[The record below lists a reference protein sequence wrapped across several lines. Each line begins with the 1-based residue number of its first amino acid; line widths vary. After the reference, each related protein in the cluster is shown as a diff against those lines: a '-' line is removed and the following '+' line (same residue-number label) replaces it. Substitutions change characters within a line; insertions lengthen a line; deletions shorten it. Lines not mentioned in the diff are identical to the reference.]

1 MKNIIK
7 IVLEALKIES
17 IIRIRTGSQ
26 IESFNSGSKDETKI
40 SVKFSVL
47 KEYNIAPN
55 NNKRRGKVL
64 KKLLDELGCS
74 LQDKQRL
81 DNFELMIEDLNHLLK
96 ANGRNQEH
104 IILPDTDKLFHD
116 ISKQF

>member
-7 IVLEALKIES
+7 IILEALKIES

-26 IESFNSGSKDETKI
+26 IESFNSGSKDDAKI
-40 SVKFSVL
+40 SVKFSIL
-47 KEYNIAPN
+47 KEYNIASN
-55 NNKRRGKVL
+55 NNKRRGIVL

-74 LQDKQRL
+74 LQDKQKL

-96 ANGRNQEH
+96 ANGHNQEH

-116 ISKQF
+116 ISKQY